1 MKKLAL
7 LTAACLLAASPAVM
21 AQTENDQDVKSD
33 VNAINKDNAALQK
46 DRDRLAQHRQ
56 DKAMDKATDSYGSQA
71 VDSTKIGADKA
82 AIGEKE
88 AEKSVDK
95 KILKHHKKKMKRE
108 SDTSGNQ

>member
-1 MKKLAL
+1 MKKLAI
-7 LTAACLLAASPAVM
+7 LTAACMLIASPVAM
-21 AQTENDQDVKSD
+21 AQTQNDQDVKSD

-46 DRDRLAQHRQ
+46 DHDRLEQHRQ
-56 DKAMDKATDSYGSQA
+56 EKAMDKANDNYGGQA

-108 SDTSGNQ
+108 SESSNQ